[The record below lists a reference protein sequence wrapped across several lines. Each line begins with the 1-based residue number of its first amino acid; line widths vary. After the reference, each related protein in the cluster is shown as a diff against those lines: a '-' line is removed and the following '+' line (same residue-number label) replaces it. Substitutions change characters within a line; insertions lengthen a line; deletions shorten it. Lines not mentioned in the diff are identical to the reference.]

1 MLGCQ
6 GEVLT
11 LAGTCVPVWGWGVVH
26 RPSRS
31 GFFWGPP
38 GWAGGLEGDRSPA
51 GGPQMLL
58 NRICSCLKGS
68 IICACII
75 FMLH

>member
-11 LAGTCVPVWGWGVVH
+11 LAGACAPVRGWGVVH
-26 RPSRS
+26 RPGRS

-38 GWAGGLEGDRSPA
+38 GWAGGLEGDGSPA

-58 NRICSCLKGS
+58 NRTGFV
-68 IICACII
+68 AV
-75 FMLH
+75 